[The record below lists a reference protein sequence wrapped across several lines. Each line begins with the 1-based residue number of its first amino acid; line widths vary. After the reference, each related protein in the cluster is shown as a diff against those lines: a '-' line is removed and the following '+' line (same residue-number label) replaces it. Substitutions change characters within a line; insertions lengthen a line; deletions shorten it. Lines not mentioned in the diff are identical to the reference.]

1 MSKKKIL
8 IIVVAAVTLIAIV
21 AMGVPVFASD
31 AAGAANPA
39 AITQISKAK
48 FMARLLLV
56 KDKAK
61 VDAFIAKAVANNKLT
76 PDQAVKLKAFWTEHH
91 AQFMKNQVLI
101 RILGAKDE
109 DKVKA
114 YLDKALQGGKIK
126 QDQADR
132 IVRVWE
138 ILHAPVPAAAK

>member
-8 IIVVAAVTLIAIV
+8 IIVVTAVILIAIV

-39 AITQISKAK
+39 SITQVSKAK
-48 FMARLLLV
+48 VLARLLLV
-56 KDKAK
+56 KDEAK

-76 PDQAVKLKAFWTEHH
+76 QEQAVKLKAFWTEHH
-91 AQFMKNQVLI
+91 AQFLKNQVLI
-101 RILGAKDE
+101 RVLGAKDE
-109 DKVKA
+109 AKVKA
-114 YLDKALQGGKIK
+114 FLDKAVQSGKIK
-126 QDQADR
+126 QDKADR
-132 IVRVWE
+132 IVQAWE